1 MLRGALGL
9 GFCRAGNSGILSPSQ
24 LSLRRLPL
32 TLDLVIRSAGWAG
45 AACAVVASVLT
56 LRAFF
61 DPEAARGERAARVFL
76 AGATL
81 LMTVAIVARA
91 AELGTVPLSS
101 PLESLFTYG
110 WLVFFVYLL
119 LVRAPERPAVG
130 TLLVPF
136 GTLCALA
143 GITGL
148 TAPADVQPILKNPL
162 FAFHALAAFL
172 GYSALSVACCAGI
185 LYLVLHD
192 QIAHKR
198 MGRLAARLPSLADLD
213 ALGHRTVISGLT
225 LLTASIVAGMV
236 WAKQEWNVVWIWE
249 PKGVWALLTWVVYV
263 FYLVARNSAGWRGVR
278 AAWVSAIG
286 FVASI
291 FTLLG
296 TNYLLGWGRH
306 VF

>member
-1 MLRGALGL
+1 
-9 GFCRAGNSGILSPSQ
+9 
-24 LSLRRLPL
+24 LPL
-32 TLDLVIRSAGWAG
+32 SALDLVIRITGWAG
-45 AACAVVASVLT
+45 AALAAIASALT

-61 DPEAARGERAARVFL
+61 DPDHEHGESMSRVL
-76 AGATL
+76 LVVATVF
-81 LMTVAIVARA
+81 MTATIVARA

-119 LVRAPERPAVG
+119 LVQAPERPAVG

-143 GITGL
+143 GIAGL
-148 TAPADVQPILKNPL
+148 AAPADVEPILKNPL

-192 QIAHKR
+192 QISHKR
-198 MGRLAARLPSLADLD
+198 MGRLAARLPSLEDLD

-236 WAKQEWNVVWIWE
+236 WAKQEWGVLWIWE
-249 PKGVWALLTWVVYV
+249 PKGVWALLTWVVYA

-278 AAWVSAIG
+278 AAWVSALG
-286 FVASI
+286 FVATI

>member
-1 MLRGALGL
+1 MP
-9 GFCRAGNSGILSPSQ
+9 LSA
-24 LSLRRLPL
+24 
-32 TLDLVIRSAGWAG
+32 LDLIIRITAWAG
-45 AACAVVASVLT
+45 AALAAIASVLS

-61 DPEAARGERAARVFL
+61 DPEAAASERTARRLLVAATV
-76 AGATL
+76 

-91 AELGTVPLSS
+91 IELGTVPLSS

-143 GITGL
+143 GISGL
-148 TAPADVQPILKNPL
+148 TGSADIEPILKNPL

-198 MGRLAARLPSLADLD
+198 MGRLAARLPSLEDLD

-236 WAKQEWNVVWIWE
+236 WAKQEWNVLWIWE
-249 PKGVWALLTWVVYV
+249 PKGIWALLTWVVYA

-278 AAWVSAIG
+278 AAWVSALG
-286 FVASI
+286 FVATI

>member
-1 MLRGALGL
+1 MP
-9 GFCRAGNSGILSPSQ
+9 LSA
-24 LSLRRLPL
+24 
-32 TLDLVIRSAGWAG
+32 LDLVIRIAGWLG
-45 AACAVVASVLT
+45 AALAAFAGVLT

-61 DPEAARGERAARVFL
+61 DPEAAEAERTGRVLLAA
-76 AGATL
+76 ATIC
-81 LMTVAIVARA
+81 MTAAIVARSVQ
-91 AELGTVPLSS
+91 LGTVPLSS

-119 LVRAPERPAVG
+119 LVRPPERGAVG

-136 GTLCALA
+136 GALCALA
-143 GITGL
+143 GISGL

-198 MGRLAARLPSLADLD
+198 LGRLAARLPSLEDLD

-225 LLTASIVAGMV
+225 LLTASIVAGMI
-236 WAKQEWNVVWIWE
+236 WAKQEWDVLWIWE
-249 PKGVWALLTWVVYV
+249 PKGIWALLTWAVYA
-263 FYLVARNSAGWRGVR
+263 FYLVARNGAGWRGVR
-278 AAWVSAIG
+278 AAWLSAIG

>member
-1 MLRGALGL
+1 MPLSALDT
-9 GFCRAGNSGILSPSQ
+9 F
-24 LSLRRLPL
+24 
-32 TLDLVIRSAGWAG
+32 IRITGWAG
-45 AACAVVASVLT
+45 AALAAIASALT

-61 DPEAARGERAARVFL
+61 DPEAAASERTARL
-76 AGATL
+76 LLLGATV
-81 LMTVAIVARA
+81 LMTVAIVSRA
-91 AELGTVPLSS
+91 IELGTVPLSS

-143 GITGL
+143 GIAGL
-148 TAPADVQPILKNPL
+148 SAPADVEPILKNPL

-198 MGRLAARLPSLADLD
+198 MGRLAARLPSLEDLD

-236 WAKQEWNVVWIWE
+236 WAKQEWDVLWIWE
-249 PKGVWALLTWVVYV
+249 PKGVWALLTWVVYA
-263 FYLVARNSAGWRGVR
+263 FYLFARNSAGWRGVR
-278 AAWVSAIG
+278 AAWVSALG
-286 FVASI
+286 FGATI